1 MSPLEDLL
9 AQEAL
14 SVHFQPILSLKKKA
28 VLGLEALAR
37 PQGMNVGEM
46 FKQATISG
54 RMLEVDRLCRRKAM
68 EDYKAL
74 VLPQDQRPLLFF
86 NFEASLIDE
95 GVLGSGVI
103 ASAVRKSGLLPSD
116 VVIEI
121 NESKVLDIGALRQFV
136 DHYRELGFLI
146 ALDDL
151 GAGHSNLPRIAEL
164 RPHIIKLDRS
174 LIQDID
180 RDYFKQETMK
190 SLVALGH
197 RVGCMVLAEGV
208 ETEAEVDTC
217 ANLGAELFQGFY
229 FARPQSR
236 QDLDLGALQAKL
248 LDSARRQ
255 REKTVHAI
263 QRRRLEGKRVHR
275 LADAARN
282 VLAQSDPTGFEIV
295 LSRIMRAETSVEC
308 AYVLDKDGLQV
319 TWTLTSST
327 SLRHQSR
334 LFAPAP
340 KGADHSNKEYFFSLL
355 DAGLERYTTETYLSL
370 ATAKL
375 CRTIAIVVPHK
386 DGGTYVL
393 CLDLAVDA

>member
-1 MSPLEDLL
+1 MTPLDDLL

-14 SVHFQPILSLKKKA
+14 NVHFQPIISLKQKA

-37 PQGMNVGEM
+37 PHHMNVGEM
-46 FKQATISG
+46 FDQATHSG
-54 RMLEVDRLCRRKAM
+54 RMLEVDRLCRRKAL

-74 VLPQDQRPLLFF
+74 LLPKEPRPLLFF
-86 NFEASLIDE
+86 NFEASVIDE
-95 GVLGSGVI
+95 GVGGSGVI
-103 ASAVRKSGLLPSD
+103 AAAVRAAGLEPSD
-116 VVIEI
+116 IVIEI
-121 NESKVLDIGALRQFV
+121 NESKVTNTAALRQFV
-136 DHYRELGFLI
+136 DRYRDLGFLI

-151 GAGHSNLPRIAEL
+151 GAGDSNLPRIAEL

-174 LIQDID
+174 LIQSID
-180 RDYFKQETMK
+180 TDYFKQETMK

-217 ANLGAELFQGFY
+217 AALGAELFQGFY
-229 FARPQSR
+229 FARPQSA
-236 QDLDLGALQAKL
+236 QALDLDTLLQKL
-248 LDSARRQ
+248 RDSAQRQ
-255 REKTVHAI
+255 RQQTVHAI
-263 QRRRLEGKRVHR
+263 QRRRLEGKRLHR

-295 LSRIMRAETSVEC
+295 LSRIMRAEISVEC
-308 AYVLDKDGLQV
+308 AYLLDRDGLQV
-319 TWTLTSST
+319 TWTLTSSS

-355 DAGLERYTTETYLSL
+355 DAGLERYTTESYLSL
-370 ATAKL
+370 ATGKL
-375 CRTIAIVVPHK
+375 CRTIAVVVPHK
-386 DGGTYVL
+386 DGATYVL